1 MKNKLYR
8 ASITLP
14 NGKRKWIRSVSQEG
28 LEQKKQELLTQIG
41 AGLDVSDNSTFG
53 EYAALWLRVYKVPY
67 LRQNSLLAIE
77 NVLNNHIYPYL
88 RDVPLK
94 KVNQIQIQLVI
105 ASVSKMSKS
114 LNNKVVQVLRG
125 IFNAAVDNNLIAK
138 SPVPATLRIGGKTT
152 QEEIPLTAEQSQ
164 RLLDATRGTRAYLF
178 CLLALQ
184 TGMRRGELCGLMW
197 SDVDF
202 PAGVIHVRHNA
213 LLTNAQTTVSD
224 TLKTSAAVRDIP
236 IPPTL
241 FAELVKERKGAK
253 GLYVLHMENGKPLSK
268 SSLKC
273 LLQMIENRTV
283 DDPADLWTTAPHS
296 KVVRTLD
303 FHVHPHRLRHTYIT
317 RLFES
322 GLDIKEIQYLAGH
335 ATVNMT
341 LRVYTHYQ
349 HESRQQSTAQKV
361 CAAFG

>member
-41 AGLDVSDNSTFG
+41 AGLDVSNNSTFG

-77 NVLNNHIYPYL
+77 NALNNHIYPYL

-138 SPVPATLRIGGKTT
+138 SPVPTKIKSKGVRTKEKTA
-152 QEEIPLTAEQSQ
+152 LTADQSK
-164 RLLDATRGTRAYLF
+164 RLLDAVSSTRAYLF
-178 CLLALQ
+178 CLIALQ
-184 TGMRRGELCGLMW
+184 TGMRRGEICGLMW
-197 SDVDF
+197 EDIDLDRQI
-202 PAGVIHVRHNA
+202 IHVRHNA
-213 LLTNAQTTVSD
+213 VFTSSQTIVSEA
-224 TLKTSAAVRDIP
+224 LKTSAAVRDIP

-241 FAELVKERKGAK
+241 LDTLK
-253 GLYVLHMENGKPLSK
+253 GLKSSSGSPFILHMENGKPLSQ
-268 SSLKC
+268 SSFSNLWD
-273 LLQMIENRTV
+273 MVRRRTAA
-283 DDPADLWTTAPHS
+283 DPAELGTKATNS
-296 KVVRTLD
+296 KMVRSLD
-303 FHVHPHRLRHTYIT
+303 FHVTPHLLRHTYIT

-335 ATVNMT
+335 TTVDMT

-349 HESRQQSTAQKV
+349 HETRQQDTANKV
-361 CAAFG
+361 CAALG

>member
-77 NVLNNHIYPYL
+77 NALNNHIYPYL

-138 SPVPATLRIGGKTT
+138 SPVPATLRIAGKAT

-184 TGMRRGELCGLMW
+184 TGMRRGDKFFKNLE
-197 SDVDF
+197 
-202 PAGVIHVRHNA
+202 
-213 LLTNAQTTVSD
+213 
-224 TLKTSAAVRDIP
+224 K
-236 IPPTL
+236 
-241 FAELVKERKGAK
+241 
-253 GLYVLHMENGKPLSK
+253 
-268 SSLKC
+268 
-273 LLQMIENRTV
+273 
-283 DDPADLWTTAPHS
+283 
-296 KVVRTLD
+296 
-303 FHVHPHRLRHTYIT
+303 
-317 RLFES
+317 
-322 GLDIKEIQYLAGH
+322 
-335 ATVNMT
+335 
-341 LRVYTHYQ
+341 
-349 HESRQQSTAQKV
+349 
-361 CAAFG
+361 

>member
-77 NVLNNHIYPYL
+77 NALNNHIYPYL

-114 LNNKVVQVLRG
+114 LNDKVVQVLRG

-138 SPVPATLRIGGKTT
+138 SPVPAIC
-152 QEEIPLTAEQSQ
+152 E
-164 RLLDATRGTRAYLF
+164 
-178 CLLALQ
+178 
-184 TGMRRGELCGLMW
+184 
-197 SDVDF
+197 
-202 PAGVIHVRHNA
+202 
-213 LLTNAQTTVSD
+213 
-224 TLKTSAAVRDIP
+224 SAAKQRRKKFRSPLNSLSAFWTRQEGRGHIFSACWHFKPVCGAES
-236 IPPTL
+236 
-241 FAELVKERKGAK
+241 FAG
-253 GLYVLHMENGKPLSK
+253 
-268 SSLKC
+268 
-273 LLQMIENRTV
+273 
-283 DDPADLWTTAPHS
+283 
-296 KVVRTLD
+296 
-303 FHVHPHRLRHTYIT
+303 
-317 RLFES
+317 
-322 GLDIKEIQYLAGH
+322 
-335 ATVNMT
+335 
-341 LRVYTHYQ
+341 
-349 HESRQQSTAQKV
+349 
-361 CAAFG
+361 

>member
-41 AGLDVSDNSTFG
+41 AGLDVSNNSTFG

-77 NVLNNHIYPYL
+77 NALNNHIYPYL

-138 SPVPATLRIGGKTT
+138 SPVPAILPNRRQSNAGRRSPLNSLSAFWTRR
-152 QEEIPLTAEQSQ
+152 EERGHIFSACWHFKPVCGAES
-164 RLLDATRGTRAYLF
+164 F
-178 CLLALQ
+178 
-184 TGMRRGELCGLMW
+184 
-197 SDVDF
+197 
-202 PAGVIHVRHNA
+202 AG
-213 LLTNAQTTVSD
+213 
-224 TLKTSAAVRDIP
+224 
-236 IPPTL
+236 
-241 FAELVKERKGAK
+241 
-253 GLYVLHMENGKPLSK
+253 
-268 SSLKC
+268 
-273 LLQMIENRTV
+273 
-283 DDPADLWTTAPHS
+283 
-296 KVVRTLD
+296 
-303 FHVHPHRLRHTYIT
+303 
-317 RLFES
+317 
-322 GLDIKEIQYLAGH
+322 
-335 ATVNMT
+335 
-341 LRVYTHYQ
+341 
-349 HESRQQSTAQKV
+349 
-361 CAAFG
+361 

>member
-28 LEQKKQELLTQIG
+28 LKQKKQELLTQIG
-41 AGLDVSDNSTFG
+41 AGLDVSNNSTFG

-77 NVLNNHIYPYL
+77 NALSNHIYPYL

-202 PAGVIHVRHNA
+202 PAGVVHVRHNA
-213 LLTNAQTTVSD
+213 
-224 TLKTSAAVRDIP
+224 
-236 IPPTL
+236 
-241 FAELVKERKGAK
+241 
-253 GLYVLHMENGKPLSK
+253 
-268 SSLKC
+268 
-273 LLQMIENRTV
+273 
-283 DDPADLWTTAPHS
+283 
-296 KVVRTLD
+296 
-303 FHVHPHRLRHTYIT
+303 
-317 RLFES
+317 
-322 GLDIKEIQYLAGH
+322 
-335 ATVNMT
+335 
-341 LRVYTHYQ
+341 
-349 HESRQQSTAQKV
+349 
-361 CAAFG
+361 

>member
-77 NVLNNHIYPYL
+77 NALNNHIYPYL

-138 SPVPATLRIGGKTT
+138 SPVPATLRIAGKAT

-184 TGMRRGELCGLMW
+184 TA
-197 SDVDF
+197 F
-202 PAGVIHVRHNA
+202 
-213 LLTNAQTTVSD
+213 LLASI
-224 TLKTSAAVRDIP
+224 R
-236 IPPTL
+236 
-241 FAELVKERKGAK
+241 
-253 GLYVLHMENGKPLSK
+253 
-268 SSLKC
+268 
-273 LLQMIENRTV
+273 
-283 DDPADLWTTAPHS
+283 
-296 KVVRTLD
+296 
-303 FHVHPHRLRHTYIT
+303 
-317 RLFES
+317 
-322 GLDIKEIQYLAGH
+322 
-335 ATVNMT
+335 
-341 LRVYTHYQ
+341 
-349 HESRQQSTAQKV
+349 
-361 CAAFG
+361 

>member
-77 NVLNNHIYPYL
+77 NALNNHIYPYL

-138 SPVPATLRIGGKTT
+138 SPVPATLRIAGKAT

-184 TGMRRGELCGLMW
+184 TGMRRGELCGLM
-197 SDVDF
+197 SIF
-202 PAGVIHVRHNA
+202 
-213 LLTNAQTTVSD
+213 
-224 TLKTSAAVRDIP
+224 
-236 IPPTL
+236 
-241 FAELVKERKGAK
+241 
-253 GLYVLHMENGKPLSK
+253 
-268 SSLKC
+268 
-273 LLQMIENRTV
+273 
-283 DDPADLWTTAPHS
+283 
-296 KVVRTLD
+296 
-303 FHVHPHRLRHTYIT
+303 
-317 RLFES
+317 
-322 GLDIKEIQYLAGH
+322 
-335 ATVNMT
+335 
-341 LRVYTHYQ
+341 LRV
-349 HESRQQSTAQKV
+349 
-361 CAAFG
+361 

>member
-77 NVLNNHIYPYL
+77 NALNNHIYPYL

-138 SPVPATLRIGGKTT
+138 SPVPAILRIGGKAT
-152 QEEIPLTAEQSQ
+152 QE
-164 RLLDATRGTRAYLF
+164 DA
-178 CLLALQ
+178 
-184 TGMRRGELCGLMW
+184 
-197 SDVDF
+197 
-202 PAGVIHVRHNA
+202 HH
-213 LLTNAQTTVSD
+213 
-224 TLKTSAAVRDIP
+224 
-236 IPPTL
+236 
-241 FAELVKERKGAK
+241 
-253 GLYVLHMENGKPLSK
+253 
-268 SSLKC
+268 
-273 LLQMIENRTV
+273 
-283 DDPADLWTTAPHS
+283 
-296 KVVRTLD
+296 
-303 FHVHPHRLRHTYIT
+303 
-317 RLFES
+317 
-322 GLDIKEIQYLAGH
+322 
-335 ATVNMT
+335 
-341 LRVYTHYQ
+341 
-349 HESRQQSTAQKV
+349 
-361 CAAFG
+361 